1 MLENITPEKRQYVR
15 VPFLRGVQ
23 LSRKNKSKGEFTVRN
38 LSQGG
43 MYLAGAINLP
53 VGEDS
58 RIDFHDSG
66 RLVSMLYQV
75 NGKIAYLDAEGFGI
89 CFTGME
95 DACFMYLQT
104 MLLYAADDPLITAEQ
119 FVEQF
124 AVIRAADC

>member
-23 LSRKNKSKGEFTVRN
+23 LSRKNKPKGEFTVRN

-53 VGEDS
+53 VGEDC
-58 RIDFHDSG
+58 RIDFPDSG

-75 NGKIAYLDAEGFGI
+75 NGKIAHLDAEGFGI

-104 MLLYAADDPLITAEQ
+104 MLLYAADDPLNTAEL